1 VVVGDD
7 EIPFSASLS
16 SAVAVTRYPQRTG
29 GWGLHS
35 KYLLIDAKYAGST
48 AARRLVFTGSHNYTG
63 PALTSNDETLL
74 RIEDPAVFAAFLVDW
89 GNIRSAALNP

>member
-7 EIPFSASLS
+7 EIFFSASLAS
-16 SAVAVTRYPQRTG
+16 SVSLTRYPQRSG

-35 KYLLIDAKYAGST
+35 KYLLIDARYAGST

-74 RIEDPAVFAAFLVDW
+74 RIEDPAVFAAFLADW
-89 GNIRSAALNP
+89 GQIKSAAQTP